1 MKIFDSFNALL
12 RKTHGFIFLK
22 FHTNEKKT
30 HFFLILLGV
39 SYLIYYCCEGKMA
52 DVVEPDLKIYAL
64 LQPIRN
70 VSDSDDLIVY
80 SIDESYKYDSIDIS
94 ILEDILNK
102 RHVNYLITKN
112 NEVTTQ

>member
-1 MKIFDSFNALL
+1 
-12 RKTHGFIFLK
+12 
-22 FHTNEKKT
+22 
-30 HFFLILLGV
+30 
-39 SYLIYYCCEGKMA
+39 MA
-52 DVVEPDLKIYAL
+52 DVVEPDLKTYAL

-112 NEVTTQ
+112 NEILFLEGEMPIVSLVAIEAERYQKRHIK

>member
-1 MKIFDSFNALL
+1 M
-12 RKTHGFIFLK
+12 
-22 FHTNEKKT
+22 KKT
-30 HFFLILLGV
+30 YIFLILLV
-39 SYLIYYCCEGKMA
+39 FLYLIYYCCEGKMA
-52 DVVEPDLKIYAL
+52 DVVEPDLKTYAL

-94 ILEDILNK
+94 LLEDILDK

-112 NEVTTQ
+112 NEILFLEGEMPIVSLVAIEAERHQKRQVK